1 MRRETRRKVFQVL
14 YMSDVLNIDP
24 VEGGELYVGTFG
36 EVSEVDYFSE
46 TLEGISRRKDEI
58 DRLIA
63 ESVKNWRFDRIS
75 IVDKNILRLGIFEL
89 NYSGFLIPYP
99 VAINEAVEIAKAFG
113 AEESGAFINGVLDAL
128 GKQSS
133 NERGTEN

>member
-1 MRRETRRKVFQVL
+1 
-14 YMSDVLNIDP
+14 MSDVLNIDP